1 MKPSMKGIGSR
12 PQMLALSTEFTHR
25 YVAID
30 PDGGSYLLVP
40 SDLLKK

>member
-1 MKPSMKGIGSR
+1 MKPSMKVLVVGPNDS
-12 PQMLALSTEFTHR
+12 LLSTEFTHR

-40 SDLLKK
+40 SDLFKK